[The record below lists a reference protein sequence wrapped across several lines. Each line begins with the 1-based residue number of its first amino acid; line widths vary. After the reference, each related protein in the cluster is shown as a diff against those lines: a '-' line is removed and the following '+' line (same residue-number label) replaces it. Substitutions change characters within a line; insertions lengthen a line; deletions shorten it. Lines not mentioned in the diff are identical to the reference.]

1 MNFTKCDD
9 VVIELKIFQ
18 KIFRIPFMMTRKC
31 ELWRPSC
38 ESRRLRFRLIK
49 IIFKKI
55 IFSISWIQLWNVELI
70 PRHSISSA
78 GTKERRAHLRENKFF
93 ECDCD
98 RCADAT
104 ERATYLSALK
114 CQKCSLGN
122 VLPVRPLDD
131 TSHWQCDRC
140 AYKLKADVHAK
151 VLSKLKQEMEALD
164 SNDVEE

>member
-1 MNFTKCDD
+1 MA
-9 VVIELKIFQ
+9 VAVAAAAGSVIPGLKACLGLFG
-18 KIFRIPFMMTRKC
+18 C
-31 ELWRPSC
+31 
-38 ESRRLRFRLIK
+38 
-49 IIFKKI
+49 
-55 IFSISWIQLWNVELI
+55 
-70 PRHSISSA
+70 
-78 GTKERRAHLRENKFF
+78 
-93 ECDCD
+93 CD

-151 VLSKLKQEMEALD
+151 VLSKLKQEMEAID